1 KVERTAPEPRTR
13 VRMRIRFAKEGQ
25 AVALSHLETATA
37 IARALR
43 RAKLPI
49 SFTGGERPRPRVSL
63 GPALPVGIESV
74 AETMEIELL
83 QPMEPTE
90 VIARLEPEM
99 PEGLRLLDGWRVPDD
114 APSIEKEVR
123 KSTYAARL
131 PESLAKDLEEAAAR
145 LFERPLQVVRERPS
159 KFKSRPNPPRTL
171 VFDPRAAVE
180 DLSVQG
186 GEIRFTLVHSEK
198 GTLRPTE
205 LLEALVG
212 KLPEGVRIRKEAV
225 QSL

>member
-1 KVERTAPEPRTR
+1 
-13 VRMRIRFAKEGQ
+13 AKEGQ

-49 SFTGGERPRPRVSL
+49 SFRGGERPRPRVSL

-74 AETMEIELL
+74 AETMKVEHL
-83 QPMEPTE
+83 QPIEPTA
-90 VIARLEPEM
+90 VISRFEPEM
-99 PEGLRLLDGWRVPDD
+99 PEGLGLLDGWRVPVG
-114 APSIEKEVR
+114 APSIEKEVL

-131 PESLAKDLEEAAAR
+131 PERLPKDIEEAAAS

-171 VFDPRAAVE
+171 VFVPR
-180 DLSVQG
+180 
-186 GEIRFTLVHSEK
+186 
-198 GTLRPTE
+198 
-205 LLEALVG
+205 
-212 KLPEGVRIRKEAV
+212 
-225 QSL
+225 